1 MFMPILAQSS
11 AFRRVQQPVGLVES
25 RPQLSSHEP
34 RRPLSPDLADVSDSE
49 LEFNRLPLTSTAAV
63 SVVCRQQLIA
73 SQASHTSHVSRTC
86 RRMQESRHS
95 NHSSVASIVEAFQ
108 LAHKLTDELTTV
120 LKAQRIEAAEC
131 ERLAAERGRTLRTDA
146 LEREK
151 LQLQQTADREALQ
164 LQQAANREQA
174 LRLEALEREK
184 LALQREQMQQQEAA
198 RLSRESIEREKFI
211 IQMVDRERDRAAADR
226 TQATE
231 LLHCTYERGFL
242 PVHSYMY
249 TLSRRYKIAFI

>member
-1 MFMPILAQSS
+1 MISCL
-11 AFRRVQQPVGLVES
+11 
-25 RPQLSSHEP
+25 HER
-34 RRPLSPDLADVSDSE
+34 RRPLSPDLSDVDSE

-63 SVVCRQQLIA
+63 SVVCRQQLMA

-120 LKAQRIEAAEC
+120 HRIEAAEC

-198 RLSRESIEREKFI
+198 RLARESIEREKFI

-226 TQATE
+226 TRATE